1 MTPGSEGPRSPGPR
15 KGPGG
20 RFNHKQPLAHSCRWD
35 QLSPPR
41 GERDAQRCVLS
52 RNLVGLE
59 DEFFN
64 LKHRHGSS
72 SQSRPDSRTAASS
85 PGLGHGGASCS
96 RGGGGGLRRPA
107 EPSATSAH
115 RPASA
120 LPGVRDVEG
129 LAPGH
134 TAEETGGQVCPRKTC
149 PHALPFLWPQNRGPG
164 DHKLFLPCP
173 LSMKATR
180 AGLGALLVS

>member
-15 KGPGG
+15 EGPGG

-41 GERDAQRCVLS
+41 GEPDAQRCVLS

-96 RGGGGGLRRPA
+96 RGGGSLDGLRSPQQ
-107 EPSATSAH
+107 H
-115 RPASA
+115 RRY
-120 LPGVRDVEG
+120 PGVRDVEG

-134 TAEETGGQVCPRKTC
+134 TAEELGGQVCPRKTC

-164 DHKLFLPCP
+164 DDKLFLPCP